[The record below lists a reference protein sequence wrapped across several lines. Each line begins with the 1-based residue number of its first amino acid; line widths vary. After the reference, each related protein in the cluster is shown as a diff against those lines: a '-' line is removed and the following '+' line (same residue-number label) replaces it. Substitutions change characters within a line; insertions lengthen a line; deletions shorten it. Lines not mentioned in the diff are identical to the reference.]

1 MRKYCLAIFMLF
13 FAASAFAQQPP
24 ATDTTKKAK
33 APKQVRPGFELP
45 DSLYISADSVKTDV
59 DTIVRY
65 TAKDSVAFDV
75 NVKRMTLTNNAVM
88 QFQNRELTAHTIV
101 LDFEHNTLTAYS
113 ANVDSVVNSS
123 LAVRRRIIRDTTRAA
138 KRGAPKLTEGSTEY
152 EGEVIVY
159 NFKTKHGTVEL
170 GTTELEGGF
179 YYGEKIKQVAPQT
192 MFVQNGRYTTCDA
205 PTPHYY
211 FESPRMKVIMQDQV
225 FAEPVYLYVADVPI
239 FALPFG
245 VFPNH
250 SGGRHS
256 GIIAP
261 NYQTTGSRGYG
272 LTHLGYYWVIN
283 DYLDWG
289 AQTDL
294 YTKGGYNIDSRFEW
308 MKRYLLSGPSS
319 LHLGYGYS
327 RFNST
332 DPFQKNWLLQGSLPN
347 LILGYETQLSA
358 NVSFQSNSYFQNN
371 ALNQQDYLTQQVNS
385 NASFSTG
392 WSDLGMNLGIDYSR
406 SQNLRDG
413 TYDESSPSLN
423 FNKSTFFPFA
433 TADPEKSNPT
443 LASLGIGYSLNA
455 QRHVSK
461 SRTTDGV
468 DTFTFNREQ
477 YGVMHSPSI
486 SISPKLGHFSITPGF
501 SYQEAWLFHQHRRN
515 FALSIR
521 HDTTSNTDDTTVV
534 YTQDTTNGFYRLY
547 NYNASVNVSTTLY
560 GIANIGAFGIQAV
573 RHTLQPQIGLS
584 WHPDLSAEGNG
595 VFIPYIDPKTHQQQ
609 FYNIFGDEINGGI
622 VSRGKSASLNIGL
635 GNDFEAKVEHQITKD
650 SSTVDHV
657 KLLNLNVSTGYDLEK
672 KLLGDLSASA
682 SSSVGTF
689 LSMNGTATYSFY
701 PKTYNGADSL
711 DRTLIS
717 LGTGTIRPKSA
728 SVTLDGTFTSKTTT
742 EGDNYDSLRRLFNIT
757 TPDDE
762 REFMLGGYYPGPFV
776 NVPFRPTWSIWYGL
790 SYSQQHYATSQTFI
804 DQTTGSI
811 TQTFGD
817 TISRNFSANLR
828 LEFALTKNW
837 SLSTSA
843 TYDLANQKL
852 LIPQITIHRD
862 LHCWEM
868 NFAYR
873 PPGSGISGFNFEL
886 RVKAPQLQDVKL
898 TRTEN
903 TYGQF

>member
-1 MRKYCLAIFMLF
+1 MRKYCLAILMLF
-13 FAASAFAQQPP
+13 VAARGFAQQ
-24 ATDTTKKAK
+24 ATTDTTKKA
-33 APKQVRPGFELP
+33 ASPKQVRPGFELP

-75 NVKRMTLTNNAVM
+75 SVKRMTLTNNAVM
-88 QFQNRELTAHTIV
+88 QFQNRELSAHTIV

-123 LAVRRRIIRDTTRAA
+123 LAVRRRIIRDTNRTKTR
-138 KRGAPKLTEGSTEY
+138 GSPKLTEGGTEY

-170 GTTELEGGF
+170 GSTELEGGF
-179 YYGEKIKQVAPQT
+179 YYGEKIKQVAPKT
-192 MFVQNGRYTTCDA
+192 LFVQNGRYTTCDA

-211 FESPRMKVIMQDQV
+211 FESPKMKVIMQDQV

-256 GIIAP
+256 GLIAP
-261 NYQTTGSRGYG
+261 SYQTTGQRGYG

-308 MKRYLLSGPSS
+308 MKRYLLSGPAS
-319 LHLGYGYS
+319 LHLGYGFS
-327 RFNST
+327 RFSST

-371 ALNQQDYLTQQVNS
+371 ATSQQDWLTQQVNS
-385 NASFSTG
+385 NASFNTG

-406 SQNLRDG
+406 SQNLRTG
-413 TYDESSPSLN
+413 TYDESSPSLT

-455 QRHVSK
+455 LRHLSK
-461 SRTTDGV
+461 TSTTDQNN
-468 DTFTFNREQ
+468 DTLYFNHEQ
-477 YGVMHSPSI
+477 YGIMHNPSI
-486 SISPKLGHFSITPGF
+486 SISPKLGHFAITPSF
-501 SYQEAWLFHQHRRN
+501 SYQEAWLLHQHHRTYSRQITQN
-515 FALSIR
+515 ASGG
-521 HDTTSNTDDTTVV
+521 NDTTVV

-547 NYNASVNVSTTLY
+547 NYNAGVNVSTTLY
-560 GIANIGAFGIQAV
+560 GIANIGAFGVQAV
-573 RHTLQPQIGLS
+573 RHTLQPSIGLS
-584 WHPDLSAEGNG
+584 YHPDLSTQGGG

-609 FYNIFGDEINGGI
+609 FYNVFGEELNAG
-622 VSRGKSASLNIGL
+622 VVTQGKSASLNIGL
-635 GNDFEAKVEHQITKD
+635 GNDFEAKVEHYITKD

-657 KLLNLNVSTGYDLEK
+657 KLLNMNLSSGYNLNSKILSDLT
-672 KLLGDLSASA
+672 ASA
-682 SSSVGTF
+682 SSSIGTF
-689 LSMNGTATYSFY
+689 LSMSANAQYSFY
-701 PKTYNGADSL
+701 PRTFDGAADSTV
-711 DRTLIS
+711 RTLLS
-717 LGTGTIRPKSA
+717 LGQGYIRPKNA
-728 SVTLDGTFTSKTTT
+728 SVTLSGSWASSTTT
-742 EGDNYDSLRRLFNIT
+742 EGENYDSLRRLFNIT

-762 REFMLGGYYPGPFV
+762 RALMMGGYYPGPFV
-776 NVPFRPTWSIWYGL
+776 YVPFRPTWSVQYGL
-790 SYSQQHYATSQTFI
+790 SYSQQHYPTHLIIT
-804 DQTTGSI
+804 DPVTGSI
-811 TQTFGD
+811 SDIVGD
-817 TISRNFSANLR
+817 TISRNFSANLI
-828 LEFALTKNW
+828 LSLALTKNW
-837 SLSTSA
+837 LFSTSA
-843 TYDLANQKL
+843 TYDLANKQL
-852 LIPQITIHRD
+852 LIPELRIHRD

-873 PPGSGISGFNFEL
+873 PPGSGVSGFNLEI

-903 TYGQF
+903 ERGQF